1 MNVTVVR
8 EAAALVGAVGVLALL
23 IPVPGLPAT
32 GRRVI
37 GLVLVIGAWLTLA
50 LGLAPASVTDRL
62 STPAGIGA
70 GVIAVAVGAAIAY
83 GAGRLVLARPTAWFV
98 LLGLCLPLRIPV
110 PIGGDQRN
118 LLLPLYLV
126 IIAGVSGWVVARVL
140 GRAGVDDDPRTP
152 LDIPL
157 AVFFAFAAASTIWSA
172 DQKEAAVK
180 LVFFYIPFAL
190 LFVAVVAW
198 WPRARALAALATSTV
213 VLATGVAVLAVVQ
226 YQAHWIFWNDRLE
239 KANVYSRFFRAN
251 GIFFDPNILGRYL
264 VVAIIAVVAF
274 AWLRPRMTTLLA
286 AAPVVIVLC
295 GGLAV
300 SFSRSSCLMLM
311 VGMGMLAARAFGAR
325 RTATVGVILAVALGG
340 AAVAASGTIR
350 GVLTDS
356 SKLENVSEGRFDL
369 VRGGLEIWRTAPL
382 HGAGLGGFE
391 KKFSENLTPTEQRKI
406 RVVISHNTPVTELS
420 ELGLI
425 GFALFLALVVATGRT
440 IRRGSA
446 RVAPADGWAAWVLL
460 AIVAGIFVHA
470 TLYAALFE
478 DPFTWVLTAGA
489 LALCAARRPLVGG
502 AVA

>member
-1 MNVTVVR
+1 MSVALVR
-8 EAAALVGAVGVLALL
+8 EVGAAAAAAGVLTLL
-23 IPVPGLPAT
+23 VPVPGLPPTA
-32 GRRVI
+32 RRVI
-37 GLVLVIGAWLTLA
+37 GLLLIVGAWLTLA
-50 LGLAPASVTDRL
+50 LSLAPGSVTDRL
-62 STPAGIGA
+62 GSPVGIGV
-70 GVIAVAVGAAIAY
+70 GVVAIAIGGVVAY
-83 GAGRLVLARPTAWFV
+83 GAGRLVLARPTAWFA

-126 IIAGVSGWVVARVL
+126 IIAGVAAWVVARLL
-140 GRAGVDDDPRTP
+140 GRAGVADDPRTP

-157 AVFFAFAAASTIWSA
+157 AVFFAFAAASTLWSA
-172 DQKEAAVK
+172 DAKEATVK

-198 WPRARALAALATSTV
+198 WPRARALAALAASTV
-213 VLATGVAVLAVVQ
+213 VLATGIAALAVVQ
-226 YQAHWIFWNDRLE
+226 YETRWIFWNDRLE
-239 KANVYSRFFRAN
+239 TANFYSHFFRAN

-264 VVAIIAVVAF
+264 VVAIVAVVAF
-274 AWLRPRMTTLLA
+274 AWLRPRATTFLA
-286 AAPVVIVLC
+286 AAPVIVVLC
-295 GGLAV
+295 AGLAV

-311 VGMGMLAARAFGAR
+311 VGMAMLAARAFGVR
-325 RTATVGVILAVALGG
+325 RTATVGVVVAVALGG
-340 AAVAASGTIR
+340 AAVVASSTIR

-369 VRGGLEIWRTAPL
+369 IRGGLEIWRTAPL
-382 HGAGLGGFE
+382 EGAGLGGFE
-391 KKFSENLTPTEQRKI
+391 KKFSESLTPTEQRKI

-440 IRRGSA
+440 IRQGSR
-446 RVAPADGWAAWVLL
+446 RVTANDGWAAWVML